1 MISSKTLRL
10 QLASI
15 RTRFVQAGAQL
26 GARFAPAGTR
36 FAQLG
41 RRITSS
47 ERLAKVG
54 ARFSSIAARL
64 LLASALLLPLFLG
77 LTGFFLNRA
86 FENSLEVAEHARLRG
101 HINLL
106 MSVAEPITKNTQIH
120 SLRMPVTLSDADFE
134 HPNSGLYSYIFDDQT
149 KLVWHSN
156 SAALSDPPNYKSIA
170 KSDTPGKMLFSI
182 KRLNAKLHFI
192 ARYTVKWEDARGT
205 PTPFHFV
212 VAHSAEEYNAEL
224 KAYRNELWRWL
235 GAAGVFLLIAQTLIL
250 RWGLRPLGKLAQA
263 LKAMQSGDTSNI
275 AGKHPQELQ
284 RIIDNLNQV
293 LEREQALRQRYRNS
307 LADLAHSL
315 KTPLAVLQS
324 KLVEGAE
331 SDGDLQQIA
340 SEQVARM
347 NQVVTYQLQRA
358 VSSQQKG
365 TFRRT
370 RLEPIAQRLFAALQ
384 KVYAQKQMVQ
394 ELDLAPNSTVAG
406 DEQDVMEL
414 LGNLLENAFKYG
426 HKQVRMRSFIEANQL
441 RIDIEDD
448 GPGVPADQTERILER
463 GQRLDTSIPGQGI
476 GLSVA
481 AEIVQS
487 YDGNISIHR
496 SELGGA
502 RFSMY
507 LPLLPNND

>member
-1 MISSKTLRL
+1 MISSKSLKFYLANIRSRL
-10 QLASI
+10 AL
-15 RTRFVQAGAQL
+15 AGAQL
-26 GARFAPAGTR
+26 GTRLAPVGARL
-36 FAQLG
+36 AQLG
-41 RRITSS
+41 QH
-47 ERLAKVG
+47 LAPLTT
-54 ARFSSIAARL
+54 RFSSISARL
-64 LLASALLLPLFLG
+64 LLASTLLLPLFLG

-86 FENSLEVAEHARLRG
+86 FENSLEVAERSRLRG

-106 MSVAEPITKNTQIH
+106 MSVAEPITKNSKIH

-134 HPNSGLYSYIFDDQT
+134 HPNSGLYSYIFDNHS
-149 KLVWHSN
+149 KLVWRSN
-156 SAALSDPPNYKSIA
+156 SAALSEPPVYKNIA
-170 KSDTPGKMLFSI
+170 KSDTPGKMLFS
-182 KRLNAKLHFI
+182 KKLLNSELHFFV
-192 ARYTVKWEDARGT
+192 RYTVKWEDARGN

-212 VAHSAEEYNAEL
+212 VAHRADEYTAEL

-235 GAAGVFLLIAQTLIL
+235 GAAGFFLLIAQTLIL
-250 RWGLRPLGKLAQA
+250 RWGLRPLSKLAHA

-275 AGKHPQELQ
+275 AGEHPQELQ
-284 RIIDNLNQV
+284 KIVDNLNQV
-293 LEREQALRQRYRNS
+293 LAREQALRQRYRNS

-331 SDGDLQQIA
+331 SDGDLRQIA
-340 SEQVARM
+340 NEQVARM

-365 TFRRT
+365 IFRRT
-370 RLEPIAQRLFAALQ
+370 QIEPIALRLFTALQ
-384 KVYAQKQMVQ
+384 KVYAHKQMEQ
-394 ELDLAPNSTVAG
+394 ELDLAANSSVAG

-426 HKQVRMRSFIEANQL
+426 HKQVRMRSFIDDKQL

-476 GLSVA
+476 GLAVA

-487 YDGNISIHR
+487 YEGSISIHR

-502 RFSMY
+502 RFCICFPRLASEK
-507 LPLLPNND
+507 